1 MIIHSSEFMPGG
13 SPYNKDEASIERLLK
28 RFIGF
33 FEFLKEENIK
43 STTFEKIAKDKV
55 VQFIPLT
62 TILVIYFGFIEQILL
77 DRLYKSRLTA

>member
-43 STTFEKIAKDKV
+43 STTFEEIAK
-55 VQFIPLT
+55 
-62 TILVIYFGFIEQILL
+62 EQ
-77 DRLYKSRLTA
+77 K